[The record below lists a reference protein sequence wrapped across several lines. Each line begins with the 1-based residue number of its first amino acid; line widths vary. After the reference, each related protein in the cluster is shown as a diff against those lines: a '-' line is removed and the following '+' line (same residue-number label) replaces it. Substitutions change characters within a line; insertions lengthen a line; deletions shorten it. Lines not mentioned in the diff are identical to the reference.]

1 VPSPTEVSPGTAR
14 PRRRVLRVVLALLAG
29 LLAAAAVAAAVI
41 HVPYV
46 IESPGAATPV
56 DASVVTVGGAPTYP
70 HRGRV
75 LYLTVRV
82 STSDPNLYRYFF
94 ATLSSDDSVV
104 KKQDVLGCSSYAAD
118 GRLNTLLMR
127 DSQDAATEVALR
139 RLGYGVVHT
148 GDAALIL
155 DLVCGGPS
163 DHRLEVGDL
172 ITAIDGQP
180 VVGPADVRRLVRA
193 HQPHSTVQVTVRRGT
208 QTLTVAVR
216 SGRSGNAAFLGVV
229 TQTLSMWRFPVTVRI
244 NTQQVGGPSAGLAFT
259 IALINDLSPGDITG
273 GHKVAVTGAI
283 FSDGSVGPVGGI
295 TQKVTSAQRDG
306 AVAIIV
312 PSSEQKDAR
321 ARAHGLRVIPV
332 NTIDDALRGLHQ
344 LGGAPVTAGAPL
356 SPAGAQ

>member
-1 VPSPTEVSPGTAR
+1 
-14 PRRRVLRVVLALLAG
+14 VLPIAAAVVGGVLAV
-29 LLAAAAVAAAVI
+29 AAVAAALI

-46 IESPGAATPV
+46 IESPGAATPL
-56 DASVVTVGGAPTYP
+56 DASVVTVSGAPIYP

-82 STSDPNLYRYFF
+82 STSDPNLYRYLF
-94 ATLSSDDSVV
+94 ASLSSDDTVV
-104 KKQDVLGCSSYAAD
+104 KKKDVLGCASYAAD

-139 RLGYGVVHT
+139 RLGYGVAHT

-163 DHRLEVGDL
+163 DRRLEVGDL
-172 ITAIDGQP
+172 ITAIDGRP
-180 VVGPADVRRLVRA
+180 VHGPADVRQLVRA
-193 HQPHSTVQVTVRRGT
+193 RPPRATVQVTVRRGGE
-208 QTLTVAVR
+208 TLTVPVR
-216 SGRSGNAAFLGVV
+216 SGRAGNVAFLGIV

-244 NTQQVGGPSAGLAFT
+244 NTQQVSGPSAGLAFT
-259 IALINDLSPGDITG
+259 IALINALSPGDITA

-295 TQKVTSAQRDG
+295 AQKVVSARRDG
-306 AVAIIV
+306 AVAILV

-321 ARAHGLRVIPV
+321 SHAHGLRVVPV
-332 NTIDDALRGLHQ
+332 STVDDALRALHQ
-344 LGGAPVTAGAPL
+344 LGGAAVTSGSPL

>member
-1 VPSPTEVSPGTAR
+1 MSPGAAR
-14 PRRRVLRVVLALLAG
+14 PRRRALPIVAALLGG
-29 LLAAAAVAAAVI
+29 LLVAAAVAAAVI

-56 DASVVTVGGAPTYP
+56 DAGVVTVAGAPTFP

-82 STSDPNLYRYFF
+82 STSDPNLYRYLF
-94 ATLSSDDSVV
+94 ASLSSNDTVV
-104 KKQDVLGCSSYAAD
+104 KKQDVLGCASYAAD

-127 DSQDAATEVALR
+127 DSRDAATEVALR

-155 DLVCGGPS
+155 DLQCGGPS
-163 DHRLEVGDL
+163 HGRLEVGDL
-172 ITAIDGQP
+172 VTAIDGHP
-180 VVGPADVRRLVRA
+180 VSGPGDVRRFVRA
-193 HQPHSTVQVTVRRGT
+193 RPPHATVQVTVRRGD
-208 QTLTVAVR
+208 QTLTVPVR
-216 SGRSGNAAFLGVV
+216 SGRTGNVAFLGIV

-259 IALINDLSPGDITG
+259 IALINDLSPGDITAG
-273 GHKVAVTGAI
+273 RKVAVTGAI
-283 FSDGSVGPVGGI
+283 FADGGVGPVGGI
-295 TQKVTSAQRDG
+295 AQKVITAQREG

-312 PSSEQKDAR
+312 PSSEAKA
-321 ARAHGLRVIPV
+321 ARAHAHRLQVVPV
-332 NTIDDALRGLHQ
+332 NTIDDALNALHR
-344 LGGAPVTAGAPL
+344 LGGAAVASGAPL